1 MRIPY
6 DDVKILITLV
16 GLNRTIPS
24 EIVNLLEKFLHSFF
38 SFQRGKNK
46 HLYFDGVHVN
56 VEVSFTF
63 FSGEIVWSSFCRDD
77 ATLSRLNSSE
87 KLLHNSE
94 LET

>member
-1 MRIPY
+1 MRISY

-16 GLNRTIPS
+16 GRNRTIPS
-24 EIVNLLEKFLHSFF
+24 EIVNLFEKFLHSFF
-38 SFQRGKNK
+38 SFQRGKK